1 MNKLLQE
8 PRVYIMDITHEII
21 SVGIVVGEQQ
31 DGKLFL
37 SNPLFVSSMTL
48 VAVKHNS

>member
-1 MNKLLQE
+1 MNILLQE

-21 SVGIVVGEQQ
+21 LLGIVVGEQQ

-37 SNPLFVSSMTL
+37 SIPLFASSMTL